1 MFADATDRYVAV
13 CSDLVEFQ
21 PEGRLTR
28 AETEEL
34 IAGFEQLKAEA
45 AHSAPHVVLD
55 EMEQITDEARDVGEG
70 YQRTAESMLARI
82 DAQAS
87 DLGLIRRCM
96 TIFASE
102 MLRRLADEIDAHLIE
117 LVRALHRRDDEGF
130 QELKAGISNLMDDF
144 LEEAAKETG
153 RSRYRQLRERSPR
166 FAESGGGGG
175 RLGDAKLGID
185 PHVPTSQ

>member
-13 CSDLVEFQ
+13 CADLVEFQ

-34 IAGFEQLKAEA
+34 MAGFEQLKAEA

-55 EMEQITDEARDVGEG
+55 EMEQITDEARDVGER

-82 DAQAS
+82 DAHAS
-87 DLGLIRRCM
+87 DLGLVRCRM

-102 MLRRLADEIDAHLIE
+102 MLRRLADDIDAHLIE
-117 LVRALHRRDDEGF
+117 LVRALHRRDDECF
-130 QELKAGISNLMDDF
+130 QELKADISNLLDDF

-153 RSRYRQLRERSPR
+153 RSRYRQLERSPR
-166 FAESGGGGG
+166 FAESGGAAAGSET
-175 RLGDAKLGID
+175 
-185 PHVPTSQ
+185 PN